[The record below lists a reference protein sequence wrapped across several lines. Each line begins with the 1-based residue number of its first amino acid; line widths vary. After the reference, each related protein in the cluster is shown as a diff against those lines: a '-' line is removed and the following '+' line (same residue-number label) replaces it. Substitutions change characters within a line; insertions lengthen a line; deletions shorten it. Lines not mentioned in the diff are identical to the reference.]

1 MRTSLTHQAGLGLL
15 AILIIAMMT
24 GFFVMAGIKIAPG
37 YVEYQQIRS
46 AVIRAAKEYDEDED
60 TISDIRRSLSSFFTT
75 NQIYRIDYRDVI
87 IERREGRIVIDA
99 NFEDRIPLLWR
110 IDAVVK
116 YDDLQF
122 IAGEDYGD

>member
-1 MRTSLTHQAGLGLL
+1 
-15 AILIIAMMT
+15 
-24 GFFVMAGIKIAPG
+24 MAGIKIAPG
-37 YVEYQQIRS
+37 YLEYQQIRS
-46 AVIRAAKEYDEDED
+46 TVIRAAEEYDEDED
-60 TISDIRRSLSSFFTT
+60 TISDIRRSLASFFTT
-75 NQIYRIDYRDVI
+75 NQIKRIDYRDVI

-122 IAGEDYGD
+122 IAGEDYSD

>member
-1 MRTSLTHQAGLGLL
+1 MRTSLKHQAGLGLL
-15 AILIIAMMT
+15 AILVIAMMT

-37 YVEYQQIRS
+37 YIEYQQIR
-46 AVIRAAKEYDEDED
+46 ATVIRAAKEYDEDED
-60 TISDIRRSLSSFFTT
+60 TISDIRRNLSTFFTT
-75 NQIYRIDYRDVI
+75 NQIQNLDYRDVI
-87 IERREGRIVIDA
+87 IERRDGRIVIDA

-122 IAGEDYGD
+122 IAGEDYSD

>member
-1 MRTSLTHQAGLGLL
+1 MRTSLKHQAGLGLL
-15 AILIIAMMT
+15 AILVIAMMT

-37 YVEYQQIRS
+37 YLEYQQIRTT
-46 AVIRAAKEYDEDED
+46 VIRAAEEYDEDED
-60 TISDIRRSLSSFFTT
+60 TISDIRRSLASFFTT
-75 NQIYRIDYRDVI
+75 NQIRRIDYRDVI
-87 IERREGRIVIDA
+87 IERREGRIVINA

-122 IAGEDYGD
+122 IAGEDYSD